1 MPEAA
6 RGSISTILFT
16 DVVDSTVLMQ
26 RLGDERARSIF
37 ERHRRMLRDAL
48 AASGGE
54 ELQWLGDGQMA
65 AFASPADALRC
76 AVAMQQGAAR
86 PIDGERLRTYAPQFV
101 AAKGEGGLLDVDA
114 PVTRYWPE
122 FAAAGKQDIP
132 VRWLLSHRAGL
143 PAIRR
148 PLPTEALFDW
158 EAMTGAL
165 AETAPWW
172 TPGVRHGYHAVTY
185 GHLVGEVIRRVDGRT
200 VGAFLRDE
208 VTTPLGADF
217 FIGVPE
223 DADAR
228 AAEVLAPPPPAAGEA
243 TIWDTILADPES
255 VSGRTFLNPPRP
267 PDLVNTRAWRAAEIP
282 AANGHTSAR
291 GVARVYAA
299 LARGGE
305 LDGVRLLAPATIERA
320 IEEQSR
326 GRDAVLTLPT
336 RFATGFMLGT
346 PGGVFDCGPGRRTF
360 GHPGRGGS
368 IGFADPD
375 ARIGFGYVTNQ
386 YVTGTAK
393 HPDRRVLELVNAVYA
408 ALR

>member
-1 MPEAA
+1 VYLDGV
-6 RGSISTILFT
+6 R
-16 DVVDSTVLMQ
+16 VVDCW
-26 RLGDERARSIF
+26 GGHADRARTRPFGPDTIVSVASTTKGMVALCAHMLA
-37 ERHRRMLRDAL
+37 ER
-48 AASGGE
+48 G
-54 ELQWLGDGQMA
+54 
-65 AFASPADALRC
+65 
-76 AVAMQQGAAR
+76 
-86 PIDGERLRTYAPQFV
+86 
-101 AAKGEGGLLDVDA
+101 KLDLDA
-114 PVTRYWPE
+114 PVARYWPE

-148 PLPTEALFDW
+148 TLPAAALFDW
-158 EAMTGAL
+158 TAMTAAL

-172 TPGVRHGYHAVTY
+172 TPGERHGYHAITY

-200 VGAFLRDE
+200 VGALLRDD
-208 VTTPLGADF
+208 VTGPLHADF

-223 DADAR
+223 EADGR
-228 AAEVLAPPPPAAGEA
+228 AAEVLPPPPPGEP
-243 TIWDTILADPES
+243 TIWDTLLADPES

-267 PDLVNTRAWRAAEIP
+267 LGLVNTRAWRAAEIP

-291 GVARVYAA
+291 GVARIYAA

-326 GRDAVLTLPT
+326 GRDAVLSLPT
-336 RFATGFMLGT
+336 RFATGFMLGM
-346 PGGVFDCGPGRRTF
+346 PGGIFNCGPGRRTF
-360 GHPGRGGS
+360 GHPGHGGS

-386 YVTGTAK
+386 YVTGTAP
-393 HPDRRVLELVNAVYA
+393 HPDRRVPSLVDAVYA

>member
-1 MPEAA
+1 MLTIDGHCEPRFTAVREQFFANFTERGDVGAAVCVYLDGVRVVDCWGGHADAA
-6 RGSISTILFT
+6 RTRPFGPDTIVSVASTTKGMVALCAHM
-16 DVVDSTVLMQ
+16 LA
-26 RLGDERARSIF
+26 ER
-37 ERHRRMLRDAL
+37 
-48 AASGGE
+48 G
-54 ELQWLGDGQMA
+54 
-65 AFASPADALRC
+65 
-76 AVAMQQGAAR
+76 
-86 PIDGERLRTYAPQFV
+86 
-101 AAKGEGGLLDVDA
+101 KLDLDA
-114 PVTRYWPE
+114 PVARYWPE

-143 PAIRR
+143 PAIR
-148 PLPTEALFDW
+148 PSLSAAALFDW
-158 EAMTGAL
+158 TAMTAAI

-172 TPGVRHGYHAVTY
+172 TPGERHGYHAITY

-200 VGAFLRDE
+200 VGAFLRDD
-208 VTTPLGADF
+208 VTGPLRADF

-223 DADAR
+223 EADGR
-228 AAEVLAPPPPAAGEA
+228 AAEVLPPPPPGEP
-243 TIWDTILADPES
+243 TIWDTLLADPGS

-267 PDLVNTRAWRAAEIP
+267 LGLVNTRAWRAAEIP

-320 IEEQSR
+320 IEEQSS
-326 GRDAVLTLPT
+326 GRDAVLSLPT
-336 RFATGFMLGT
+336 RFATGFMLGM
-346 PGGVFDCGPGRRTF
+346 PGGIFNCGPGRRTF
-360 GHPGRGGS
+360 GHPGHGGS

-386 YVTGTAK
+386 YVTGTPR
-393 HPDRRVLELVNAVYA
+393 HPDRRVPSLVDAMYA

>member
-1 MPEAA
+1 MITAEGTCDPRFAAVREAFERNFAERGDQGASVCVYVDGA
-6 RGSISTILFT
+6 R
-16 DVVDSTVLMQ
+16 VVDCW
-26 RLGDERARSIF
+26 
-37 ERHRRMLRDAL
+37 
-48 AASGGE
+48 GGHA
-54 ELQWLGDGQMA
+54 DGAQ
-65 AFASPADALRC
+65 
-76 AVAMQQGAAR
+76 AR
-86 PIDGERLRTYAPQFV
+86 PWTADTIVSVASTTKGLVALCAHMLAERGKLH
-101 AAKGEGGLLDVDA
+101 LDA
-114 PVTRYWPE
+114 PVARYWPE

-148 PLPTEALFDW
+148 TLPAEALFDW
-158 EAMTGAL
+158 TAMTEAI

-172 TPGVRHGYHAVTY
+172 TPGVRHGYHAITY
-185 GHLVGEVIRRVDGRT
+185 GHLVGEVIRRADGRT
-200 VGAFLRDE
+200 VGTFLREE
-208 VTTPLGADF
+208 VTPPLGADF

-223 DADAR
+223 EADGR
-228 AAEVLAPPPPAAGEA
+228 AAEVLAPPPPGEP

-255 VSGRTFLNPPRP
+255 VSGRTFLNPPRTP
-267 PDLVNTRAWRAAEIP
+267 NLINTRAWRAAEIP

-326 GRDAVLTLPT
+326 GRDTVLTLPT
-336 RFATGFMLGT
+336 RFATGFMLGM
-346 PGGVFDCGPGRRTF
+346 PGGIFNCGPGRRTF
-360 GHPGRGGS
+360 GHPGQGGS

-375 ARIGFGYVTNQ
+375 ARVGFGYVTNQ
-386 YVTGTAK
+386 YVTGTAN
-393 HPDRRVLELVNAVYA
+393 HPDRRVLHLVDAVYA

>member
-1 MPEAA
+1 MLTIDGHCEPRFTAVREQFFKNFTERGDVGAA
-6 RGSISTILFT
+6 VCVYLDGVR
-16 DVVDSTVLMQ
+16 VVDCW
-26 RLGDERARSIF
+26 GGHADRARTRPFGPDTIVSVASTTKGMVALCAHMLA
-37 ERHRRMLRDAL
+37 ER
-48 AASGGE
+48 G
-54 ELQWLGDGQMA
+54 
-65 AFASPADALRC
+65 
-76 AVAMQQGAAR
+76 
-86 PIDGERLRTYAPQFV
+86 
-101 AAKGEGGLLDVDA
+101 KLDLDA
-114 PVTRYWPE
+114 PVARYWPE
-122 FAAAGKQDIP
+122 FAAVDKQDIP

-143 PAIRR
+143 PAIR
-148 PLPTEALFDW
+148 PSLSAAALFDW
-158 EAMTGAL
+158 TAMTAAI

-172 TPGVRHGYHAVTY
+172 TPGERHGYHAITY

-208 VTTPLGADF
+208 VTGPLRADF

-223 DADAR
+223 EADGR
-228 AAEVLAPPPPAAGEA
+228 AAEVLPPPPPGEP
-243 TIWDTILADPES
+243 TIWDTLLADPES

-267 PDLVNTRAWRAAEIP
+267 LGLVNTRAWRAAEIP

-326 GRDAVLTLPT
+326 GRDAVLSLPT
-336 RFATGFMLGT
+336 RFATGFMLGM
-346 PGGVFDCGPGRRTF
+346 PGGIFNCGPGRRTF
-360 GHPGRGGS
+360 GHPGHGGS

-386 YVTGTAK
+386 YVTGTAP
-393 HPDRRVLELVNAVYA
+393 HPDRRVPSLVDAMYA

>member
-1 MPEAA
+1 MLTIDGHCDPRFTAVREQFFANFTQRGDVGAAVCVYLDGVRVVDCWGGHADAA
-6 RGSISTILFT
+6 RSRPFGADTIVSVASTTKGMVALCAHM
-16 DVVDSTVLMQ
+16 LA
-26 RLGDERARSIF
+26 ER
-37 ERHRRMLRDAL
+37 
-48 AASGGE
+48 G
-54 ELQWLGDGQMA
+54 
-65 AFASPADALRC
+65 
-76 AVAMQQGAAR
+76 
-86 PIDGERLRTYAPQFV
+86 
-101 AAKGEGGLLDVDA
+101 KLDLDA
-114 PVTRYWPE
+114 PVARYWPA
-122 FAAAGKQDIP
+122 FAQAGKQDIP

-148 PLPTEALFDW
+148 SLPAEALFDW

-172 TPGVRHGYHAVTY
+172 TPGERHGYHAIAY
-185 GHLVGEVIRRVDGRT
+185 GHLVGEVMRRVDGRT

-208 VTTPLGADF
+208 VAGPLRADF
-217 FIGVPE
+217 FIGVPAE
-223 DADAR
+223 VDGR
-228 AAEVLAPPPPAAGEA
+228 AAEVLPPPPPGEP
-243 TIWDTILADPES
+243 TIWDTLLADPES

-267 PDLVNTRAWRAAEIP
+267 LGLVNTRAWRAAEIP

-336 RFATGFMLGT
+336 RFATGFMLGM
-346 PGGVFDCGPGRRTF
+346 PGGIFNCGPGRRTF
-360 GHPGRGGS
+360 GHPGHGGS

-386 YVTGTAK
+386 YVTGTAP
-393 HPDRRVLELVNAVYA
+393 HPDRRVPSLVDAMYA

>member
-1 MPEAA
+1 
-6 RGSISTILFT
+6 
-16 DVVDSTVLMQ
+16 
-26 RLGDERARSIF
+26 
-37 ERHRRMLRDAL
+37 
-48 AASGGE
+48 
-54 ELQWLGDGQMA
+54 
-65 AFASPADALRC
+65 
-76 AVAMQQGAAR
+76 
-86 PIDGERLRTYAPQFV
+86 
-101 AAKGEGGLLDVDA
+101 
-114 PVTRYWPE
+114 
-122 FAAAGKQDIP
+122 

-148 PLPTEALFDW
+148 LLPAEALFDW
-158 EAMTGAL
+158 SAMTDAL

-172 TPGVRHGYHAVTY
+172 TPGTAHGYHAITY

-208 VTTPLGADF
+208 VTGPLRADF

-223 DADAR
+223 QADAR
-228 AAEVLAPPPPAAGEA
+228 AAEVLPPPPPGEA
-243 TIWDTILADPES
+243 TIWDTLLADPEG
-255 VSGRTFLNPPRP
+255 VSGRAFLNPPRV
-267 PDLVNTRAWRAAEIP
+267 PDLVNARAWRAAEIP

-336 RFATGFMLGT
+336 RFATGFMLGM
-346 PGGVFDCGPGRRTF
+346 PGGIFDCGPGRRSF
-360 GHPGRGGS
+360 GHPGHGGS

-375 ARIGFGYVTNQ
+375 ARLALGYVANQ
-386 YVTGTAK
+386 YVTGTAR
-393 HPDRRVLELVNAVYA
+393 HPDRRVLQLVDAVYA
-408 ALR
+408 GLR

>member
-1 MPEAA
+1 MLTIDGHFDLRFTAVREKFFANFTGRGDVGAAVCVYVDGVPVVDCWGGHADAA
-6 RGSISTILFT
+6 RTRPFGADTIVSVASTTKGMVALCAHM
-16 DVVDSTVLMQ
+16 LA
-26 RLGDERARSIF
+26 ER
-37 ERHRRMLRDAL
+37 
-48 AASGGE
+48 G
-54 ELQWLGDGQMA
+54 
-65 AFASPADALRC
+65 
-76 AVAMQQGAAR
+76 
-86 PIDGERLRTYAPQFV
+86 
-101 AAKGEGGLLDVDA
+101 KLDLDA
-114 PVTRYWPE
+114 PVARYWPE
-122 FAAAGKQDIP
+122 FARAGKQDIP
-132 VRWLLSHRAGL
+132 VRWLLSHQAGL
-143 PAIRR
+143 PAIR
-148 PLPTEALFDW
+148 PTLPAAALFDW
-158 EAMTGAL
+158 TAMTDAL

-172 TPGVRHGYHAVTY
+172 TPGARHGYHAITY

-208 VTTPLGADF
+208 VTGPLHADF

-223 DADAR
+223 AADGR
-228 AAEVLAPPPPAAGEA
+228 AAEVLPPPPPGEP
-243 TIWDTILADPES
+243 TIWDTLLADPES
-255 VSGRTFLNPPRP
+255 VSGRAFLNPPRA

-305 LDGVRLLAPATIERA
+305 LDGVRLLEPATIDRA

-336 RFATGFMLGT
+336 RFATGFMLGM
-346 PGGVFDCGPGRRTF
+346 PDGIFECGPGRRTF

-375 ARIGFGYVTNQ
+375 ARLAFGYVTNQ

-393 HPDRRVLELVNAVYA
+393 HPDLRVRSLVDAVYA
-408 ALR
+408 ALP